1 MLPPFIHTFLLY
13 CFQNMIKQ
21 FKRWMKWYGK
31 RYTKFM
37 VSTKSFFLSKVLKD
51 QLNNAWN
58 KKESNVQFSKKSEVI
73 GETVNIK

>member
-51 QLNNAWN
+51 QLNNA
-58 KKESNVQFSKKSEVI
+58 
-73 GETVNIK
+73 